1 MVRPARR
8 DSALSTEVIY
18 AYAVNLDCSH
28 SASQPR
34 LSVVRRSSCLRLRAA
49 KYEDVIATR
58 QSTKVV
64 VMGGAGFM
72 DASSSAASQFLTHC
86 WWARVLVLGG
96 LGGLVVRNSLSDSV
110 K

>member
-1 MVRPARR
+1 M
-8 DSALSTEVIY
+8 STEVIY

-64 VMGGAGFM
+64 VMGGVQSDLDNHKPFPPPRII
-72 DASSSAASQFLTHC
+72 
-86 WWARVLVLGG
+86 RVQWYFVFFFYIGKGPNTTAVLY
-96 LGGLVVRNSLSDSV
+96 
-110 K
+110 KE